1 MKRFLICILV
11 GLLLCGSASALTF
24 TDAKGRTVEVE
35 NPQRVASLYN
45 SYGDAWLI
53 AGGTL
58 VGSIADTFEDGRLDD
73 TVQNL
78 GSHTNPN
85 MELLFS
91 LNPDFVLL
99 SAEVSSHVEIAG
111 MLEQAG
117 IPCAF
122 FSTPGWESYMENI
135 RLFTALTGRDE
146 LYQQQVEQV
155 QQPIEDMIA
164 QAQALDVHPTALLIR
179 AHSTAVKAR
188 GSEGTVAGMILRDM
202 GFINLADSN
211 STLCEGISMEAV
223 LAEDPDYIF
232 VVLQGSDSDAARK
245 SLSTVLTDNP
255 AWNTLTAVREG
266 RLYELDRALFHY
278 HPNNR
283 WAQSYEFILDILKGA
298 Q

>member
-11 GLLLCGSASALTF
+11 GILLCGSASALTF

-78 GSHTNPN
+78 GSHINPN

-99 SAEVSSHVEIAG
+99 SAEVSSHAEIAE

-146 LYQQQVEQV
+146 LYRQQVEQV

-164 QAQALDVHPTALLIR
+164 QAQALDAHPTALLIR

-211 STLCEGISMEAV
+211 SALCEGISMEAV
-223 LAEDPDYIF
+223 LSEDPDYIF

-278 HPNNR
+278 HPNDR